1 MNTIKVVYG
10 GNIPNDYTGIV
21 EYENGSKSW
30 YKHGKYHQEN
40 GPAWI
45 SNNGY
50 KQWWLNGRVIWD
62 SNRMLLDLTNKIIL
76 SKSQHPEYPTVHVWK
91 ILNKDKVYE
100 QIIIPGMEEYI
111 QE

>member
-21 EYENGSKSW
+21 EYADGGKEWRKN
-30 YKHGKYHQEN
+30 GKYHQEN

-45 SNNGY
+45 NLNGY
-50 KQWWLNGRVIWD
+50 KQWHLDGKIIWSSYD
-62 SNRMLLDLTNKIIL
+62 KLDLTNKIIL